1 MLKFQ
6 FSEKKAVEA
15 LTYIASSWPGIT
27 AFYASKVLFFA
38 EKLHLN
44 RYCRPIIGDTFIAM
58 PYGPV
63 PSTIY
68 DFIKGELSQSGDPE
82 AFGAALNI
90 DRRSYPTIRAQRAY
104 DADYLSQSD
113 VLCLEEA
120 IGFCKA
126 HSFSALSNLTHQER
140 AWADARPN
148 APMNYELMIDAQG
161 DDREEII
168 AEARDFAAYG
178 VL

>member
-15 LTYIASSWPGIT
+15 LTYIASKWPGIT

-90 DRRSYPTIRAQRAY
+90 ASKDVPSIVFTIGRFCAPDANKSIRKSRS
-104 DADYLSQSD
+104 
-113 VLCLEEA
+113 
-120 IGFCKA
+120 
-126 HSFSALSNLTHQER
+126 
-140 AWADARPN
+140 
-148 APMNYELMIDAQG
+148 
-161 DDREEII
+161 
-168 AEARDFAAYG
+168 
-178 VL
+178 